1 MSSITKGEQMLPVL
15 NCLGIKAAVYGN
27 HDFGMWWNTIQ
38 IYHCAL
44 QLWMI
49 DENSAYSCFNNR
61 LFSGFQGFMNYDVK
75 PFEWMAFY
83 LHSNH
88 AKDQNTLQTIALSV

>member
-1 MSSITKGEQMLPVL
+1 
-15 NCLGIKAAVYGN
+15 
-27 HDFGMWWNTIQ
+27 
-38 IYHCAL
+38 
-44 QLWMI
+44 
-49 DENSAYSCFNNR
+49 
-61 LFSGFQGFMNYDVK
+61 MNYDVK